1 VLCTS
6 GLTAFYMSRYFLLVF
21 HGNAHSPSDPNRP
34 FREGA
39 LMTLPI
45 LILAVHSIFA
55 GWLTQHFFH
64 GESEIS
70 LPWLPIVT
78 SGIAIASIGLSWYL
92 YGLKKIT
99 AGYSTDSIDSNTRIP
114 TLYRIVYNKF
124 YIDEFYFFIIKKILA
139 KWVAT
144 PIQWFELKVVNGFF
158 DWVTSA
164 LRRLSSLQ
172 SLAQSGQVQFYLA
185 SSILGLLTLI
195 WFSRIHF

>member
-1 VLCTS
+1 
-6 GLTAFYMSRYFLLVF
+6 
-21 HGNAHSPSDPNRP
+21 
-34 FREGA
+34 
-39 LMTLPI
+39 MTLPI
-45 LILAVHSIFA
+45 IILAIPTVLA

-70 LPWLPIVT
+70 LPWLPIVA
-78 SGIAIASIGLSWYL
+78 SGIAIASIGFSWYL

-124 YIDEFYFFIIKKILA
+124 YIDEIYYFIIKKILA

-158 DWVTSA
+158 DWVTST

-172 SLAQSGQVQFYLA
+172 SLVQSGQVQFYLA